1 MWTTWQKSGWGVTC
15 LKWVPES
22 RVMGKSDGYFQ
33 MWRMGGFLL
42 WNLDSVQHQTSQ
54 LKSIQKFYPKMLSK
68 NSIQK
73 FYPKIYPKFYPKNPS
88 TNLSNNVKNGE
99 IPSLTSGLV
108 AHHQT
113 SQLQSI
119 QKALPGDQWMFTQS
133 YISPKRCLSVKTM
146 NDQLFLGCMVTDRVR
161 TFLYQNFRKPVQNTG

>member
-54 LKSIQKFYPKMLSK
+54 LKSIQKFYPKILSK

-108 AHHQT
+108 APPNFPVAIHPKGIT
-113 SQLQSI
+113 GGPMNVYTKLY
-119 QKALPGDQWMFTQS
+119 LPQEMFVSKNNEWPIIFGMHGHWQGQGF
-133 YISPKRCLSVKTM
+133 SVSK
-146 NDQLFLGCMVTDRVR
+146 F
-161 TFLYQNFRKPVQNTG
+161 

>member
-54 LKSIQKFYPKMLSK
+54 LKSIQKNLSK
-68 NSIQK
+68 KSINKSIKQCEEWWDS
-73 FYPKIYPKFYPKNPS
+73 FFDIWIGCTPPNFPVAIHPKGITGGPM
-88 TNLSNNVKNGE
+88 NV
-99 IPSLTSGLV
+99 
-108 AHHQT
+108 
-113 SQLQSI
+113 
-119 QKALPGDQWMFTQS
+119 TQS

-146 NDQLFLGCMVTDRVR
+146 NEQLFLGCMVTDRVR
-161 TFLYQNFRKPVQNTG
+161 AFLYQNFIKPVQNTG